1 MSICESEVMERGK
14 VDWNDY
20 NLAGDGSP
28 APKRTNLTCP
38 ECAEPCFVAVRSLKL
53 PDGSTWRE
61 RHCRSCGHIEER
73 IQPPERPVE

>member
-1 MSICESEVMERGK
+1 MAEQKPI
-14 VDWNDY
+14 DWAEY
-20 NLAGDGSP
+20 NLDGGNGHPPRPRSN
-28 APKRTNLTCP
+28 RDCP

-61 RHCRSCGHIEER
+61 RHCRMCGHIEER